1 MANKVDNNLI
11 DLIKSF
17 RERKL

>member
-1 MANKVDNNLI
+1 LIDLCLNI

-17 RERKL
+17 RYLFI